1 MPISNFF
8 LSKPHRNRAFL
19 PSLYQHPLSPNA
31 AVSRPLLPTRRS
43 HRRAPPLCS
52 RSRAPPLC
60 PIARAPVSPC
70 FDSATRR
77 PSDRRRSISLSL
89 TTTPSPLFRPQAVVP
104 PGPGGDDVSHSDGD
118 ESRDFFLVAAQPL
131 LCTTSGAGL
140 SSTRLTI
147 DLLSEYGYRVEL
159 EFIEFFCETSSIDS
173 NSVYKHL
180 NSLKIWIIPKN
191 QYFSLPKAL
200 NTPE

>member
-89 TTTPSPLFRPQAVVP
+89 TTTPSPLFRPQAV
-104 PGPGGDDVSHSDGD
+104 GPGGDDVSHSDGD

-140 SSTRLTI
+140 SSTRLTVI
-147 DLLSEYGYRVEL
+147 ELSL
-159 EFIEFFCETSSIDS
+159 SLSSFSARRAPIDS